1 MSLKDAAVALPPRPV
16 VTRAAEKNLSSV
28 LEVKGDVA
36 EVTVNLAKDEPE
48 EPEGKARDLLE
59 RHGLDPAQ
67 FMVTGFRTSTWTMA
81 NGEDGTSTRFTFARK
96 GSAAAGG
103 TLLPDIDDLHAA
115 IKRDQ
120 RKAPKPKAVAEH
132 VSLLAVIAD
141 PQFGKV
147 DERGGTEDTLRR
159 LEASL
164 ERFRAHAKKVKPS
177 EIIVID
183 AGDSIEN
190 FESVASE
197 ERTNDL
203 SLTEQIRVWRRV
215 FWSWI
220 DEASR
225 LAPSVKVLSV
235 GSNHCRVRRG
245 KNNLG
250 TPSDDYGIEVLTQVA
265 DMASVYP
272 EKYSHVEFFAPGR
285 HEESVAI
292 QAVGGKVIGLA
303 HGHQARTPTG
313 LPKWLNGQA
322 AGRTPVGGA
331 DIVIAG
337 HFHHYKIEP
346 WGDDRWIFIAP
357 TSDNGSSWYRNV
369 SGIESQPGL
378 LALTIDEEG
387 WRDHRVL

>member
-1 MSLKDAAVALPPRPV
+1 MSLTEAARALPPSPV
-16 VTRAAEKNLSSV
+16 ITRSTEKNLTSSI
-28 LEVKGDVA
+28 EVKGNVA
-36 EVTVNLAKDEPE
+36 EVTVNLAKTEARN
-48 EPEGKARDLLE
+48 PEGAAREVLLAN
-59 RHGLDPAQ
+59 GLSPME
-67 FMVTGFRTSTWTMA
+67 FVVTGFRASEWTMPSGA
-81 NGEDGTSTRFTFARK
+81 AGTSTRFTFGRRGTEAAT
-96 GSAAAGG
+96 GSV
-103 TLLPDIDDLHAA
+103 LPDLDDLHAS
-115 IKRDQ
+115 IKRDT
-120 RKAPKPKAVAEH
+120 RKAPKAKTTAEH
-132 VSLLAVIAD
+132 VSLVAVIAD

-147 DERGGTEDTLRR
+147 DERGDTEDTLRR

-164 ERFRAHAKKVKPS
+164 ERFRAHARKVKPS
-177 EIIVID
+177 EIIVLD

-215 FWSWI
+215 FWSWV

-250 TPSDDYGIEVLTQVA
+250 NPSDDYGIEVLTQVA

-272 EKYSHVEFFAPGR
+272 EKYGHVEFFAPGR

-292 QAVGGKVIGLA
+292 QTLGGKVIGLV
-303 HGHQARTPTG
+303 HGHQVSNPDRFPT
-313 LPKWLNGQA
+313 WLNGQA
-322 AGRTPVGGA
+322 AGRTPVGEA
-331 DIVIAG
+331 DIVIFG
-337 HFHHYKIEP
+337 HFHSYRVQP
-346 WGDDRWIFIAP
+346 WGQDRWFFVAP
-357 TSDNGSSWYRNV
+357 TSDNGSSWFRNV

-378 LALTIDEEG
+378 LALTVDEGG
-387 WRDHRVL
+387 WRDHRVF